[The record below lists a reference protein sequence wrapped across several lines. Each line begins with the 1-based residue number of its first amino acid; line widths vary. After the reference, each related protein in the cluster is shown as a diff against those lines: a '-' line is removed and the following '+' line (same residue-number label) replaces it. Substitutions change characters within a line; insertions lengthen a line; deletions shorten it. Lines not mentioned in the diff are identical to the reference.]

1 MSLFKQL
8 RGKRVMIQ
16 KPEPETKN
24 SLVQLTPEIE
34 AQLEKEAIAKWTRLK
49 VYAVGTDVT
58 DIKAGDEV
66 YITPGILATA
76 EVFKVEED
84 IFMIVPDHAVALV
97 Y

>member
-16 KPEPETKN
+16 KPEPEAK
-24 SLVQLTPEIE
+24 SLIELTPEVE

-49 VYAVGTDVT
+49 VYAVGTEVT
-58 DIKAGDEV
+58 DIVAGDEV
-66 YITPGILATA
+66 YITPGILAAA
-76 EVFKVEED
+76 EVFKVEETV
-84 IFMIVPDHAVALV
+84 FMIVPDHAVALV

>member
-8 RGKRVMIQ
+8 RGKRVMIS
-16 KPEPETKN
+16 KPESENK
-24 SLVQLTPEIE
+24 SLIELTPEVE

-49 VYAVGTDVT
+49 VYAVGTEVT

-66 YITPGILATA
+66 YITPGILANA
-76 EVFKVEED
+76 EIFKVEEEV
-84 IFMIVPDHAVALV
+84 FMIVQDHAIAVV

>member
-1 MSLFKQL
+1 
-8 RGKRVMIQ
+8 MIQ
-16 KPEPETKN
+16 KPEPETK
-24 SLVQLTPEIE
+24 SSIVQLTPEIE

-58 DIKAGDEV
+58 DIAAGDEV

-76 EVFKVEED
+76 EIFKVEED
-84 IFMIVPDHAVALV
+84 VFMIVPEHSVAIV

>member
-16 KPEPETKN
+16 KPESESK
-24 SLVQLTPEIE
+24 SLIELTPEVE

-49 VYAVGTDVT
+49 VYAVGTEVT

-66 YITPGILATA
+66 YITPGILANA
-76 EVFKVEED
+76 EIFKVEEEV
-84 IFMIVPDHAVALV
+84 FMIVQDHAIAVV

>member
-1 MSLFKQL
+1 
-8 RGKRVMIQ
+8 MIQ

-24 SLVQLTPEIE
+24 SLIELTPEIE
-34 AQLEKEAIAKWTRLK
+34 AQLEKEAVAKWTRLK

>member
-16 KPEPETKN
+16 KPESESK
-24 SLVQLTPEIE
+24 SLIELTPEVE

-49 VYAVGTDVT
+49 VYAVGTEVT

-66 YITPGILATA
+66 YITPGVLAAA
-76 EVFKVEED
+76 EIFKVDEEV
-84 IFMIVPDHAVALV
+84 FMIVPDHAVAV
-97 Y
+97 IY